1 MTCICDVWEG
11 VLLTIR
17 RCGHGEHAR
26 IMRHRERQGAGLT
39 TLRAAGDAL
48 IITEESGKRRG

>member
-1 MTCICDVWEG
+1 MTYICDVWEECHKM
-11 VLLTIR
+11 IR

-26 IMRHRERQGAGLT
+26 VRRHREGQGAGLT

-48 IITEESGKRRG
+48 MTAEESGKRRG